1 VTKPALPFLSHSPGS
16 RGFAFSWRQGWWC
29 IRKTS
34 RHHLFR
40 DKRIEI
46 YSIFVYHHKM
56 NEKFTRLKKVVDI
69 SSEFSFYLALAF
81 LFLINFTIAGCYILF
96 TILALQLVFYSVL
109 KKKWPETPTFFKYFL
124 PYIFFSLVSTAF
136 SINKA
141 ESLSDNKEF
150 FVFLL
155 IPIFLIILNTRK
167 RLEHSLL
174 AVLSS
179 AVISAL
185 LGIGISIYKGISL
198 DFRLK
203 GLTSHWMTYS
213 GLLMFTFIF
222 FFVYLFYEKRMKVK
236 LILGGV
242 LFVIFVVILL
252 SLTRSVWV
260 GIFIS
265 TGIFIIYYKPR
276 ILYAIVPIVV
286 LLVFILPASVKNRV
300 TSIFDMNNETNR
312 DRFYMYKTG
321 FNIFK
326 EYPLTGV
333 GAANV
338 GKVYNKYKPAEAT
351 LSNPHLHNNFLQ
363 ELAERG
369 IFALLGLVG
378 AFVSVFIFLVK
389 KIKNSIEFEKVVAT
403 GVLFAYIGFMVAGLF
418 EYNFGDTEIKFILF
432 YFLSIPFLRLS
443 EEK

>member
-1 VTKPALPFLSHSPGS
+1 
-16 RGFAFSWRQGWWC
+16 
-29 IRKTS
+29 
-34 RHHLFR
+34 
-40 DKRIEI
+40 
-46 YSIFVYHHKM
+46 M
-56 NEKFTRLKKVVDI
+56 NEKFKSLKQAVDI
-69 SSEFSFYLALAF
+69 SGEISFYIALAF

-109 KKKWPETPTFFKYFL
+109 KKQWPETPAYFKYFL

-136 SINKA
+136 SINKG

-174 AVLSS
+174 AVLIS

-185 LGIGISIYKGISL
+185 LGIGISIYRKGISL

-213 GLLMFTFIF
+213 GLLMFAFIF

-236 LILGGV
+236 LILGSV
-242 LFVIFVVILL
+242 LFIIFVVILL

-260 GIFIS
+260 GIFVSI
-265 TGIFIIYYKPR
+265 GIFIIYYKPR

-286 LLVFILPASVKNRV
+286 LLVFILPSSVKDRV

-312 DRFYMYKTG
+312 DRFYMYQTG

-338 GKVYNKYKPAEAT
+338 GKIYNKYKPAEAT

-378 AFVSVFIFLVK
+378 AFISVFIFLVK
-389 KIKNSIEFEKVVAT
+389 KIKNSIDFEKVVAT
-403 GVLFAYIGFMVAGLF
+403 GALFAYIGFMIAGLF

-432 YFLSIPFLRLS
+432 YFLSIPFVRLS
-443 EEK
+443 EKNQ